1 MGHIAAQEPACTEED
16 RCPGHTHTHS
26 LSLSLSLTRSLAHSL
41 WLALSPTL
49 QKLPGQQ
56 RSTLTTQLGE
66 GGAWVEK
73 KQVHR
78 EDLLLS
84 PTGKSRFLKT

>member
-1 MGHIAAQEPACTEED
+1 MSHIAAQEPACTEED
-16 RCPGHTHTHS
+16 RCPGHTHTHA
-26 LSLSLSLTRSLAHSL
+26 LSLWH
-41 WLALSPTL
+41 ALSSTL

-66 GGAWVEK
+66 GGAWVEREK
-73 KQVHR
+73 VHR

-84 PTGKSRFLKT
+84 PTGKNRFLKT